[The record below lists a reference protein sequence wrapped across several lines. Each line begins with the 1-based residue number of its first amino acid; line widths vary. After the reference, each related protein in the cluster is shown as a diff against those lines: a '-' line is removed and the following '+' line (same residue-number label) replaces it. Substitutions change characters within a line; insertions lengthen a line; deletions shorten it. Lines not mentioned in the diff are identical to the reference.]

1 MKQKMQK
8 KDRKKL
14 PEGRKGIQYL
24 GLLTAALVL
33 IGCAIIGPERLS
45 GYRDKNILNH
55 IVEES
60 VETDSEGYHYS
71 LNSNEKLYI
80 LSNSLNSRE
89 LPGTEQSMNLKNG
102 NREKNYT
109 EITGNYA
116 FVINRGSSSEEEV
129 TDEEIFRTCNAQILE
144 LKEDGILPQSV
155 KAVTASTHS
164 VDRYSAIEVT
174 EPGNNVSVWKISLS
188 TNRQNA
194 DKRNCLLDLCLDA
207 DTGKI
212 YEFYVRTQTSWE
224 EINPDELVEKWRN
237 YVGLGEW
244 QSYRTANPLTETTDN
259 YAKYSFEGM
268 GDGSTI
274 VTIGFYDGINEL
286 FLKISK

>member
-1 MKQKMQK
+1 MKQKKQTK
-8 KDRKKL
+8 NRKRQL
-14 PEGRKGIQYL
+14 GSRKGIRYL
-24 GLLTAALVL
+24 GVLTGAIVL
-33 IGCAIIGPERLS
+33 ISCAIVGPERFS
-45 GYRDKNILNH
+45 DYRDKNILNH

-60 VETDSEGYHYS
+60 VETDNEGYRYS
-71 LNSNEKLYI
+71 LSSNEKLYI

-102 NREKNYT
+102 NRERDYT
-109 EITGNYA
+109 EIIGNYA
-116 FVINRGSSSEEEV
+116 FVINRGSSSEEDV
-129 TDEEIFRTCNAQILE
+129 TDEEIFKTCNAQILE

-155 KAVTASTHS
+155 KAVTPSTHR

-174 EPGNNVSVWKISLS
+174 EPRNNVSVWKISLS

-212 YEFYVRTQTSWE
+212 YEFYVRTQTNWD

-237 YVGLGEW
+237 YVELGEW
-244 QSYRTANPLTETTDN
+244 QSYRTANPLSETADD

-268 GDGSTI
+268 EDGNTI
-274 VTIGFYDGINEL
+274 VTVGFYEGINEL